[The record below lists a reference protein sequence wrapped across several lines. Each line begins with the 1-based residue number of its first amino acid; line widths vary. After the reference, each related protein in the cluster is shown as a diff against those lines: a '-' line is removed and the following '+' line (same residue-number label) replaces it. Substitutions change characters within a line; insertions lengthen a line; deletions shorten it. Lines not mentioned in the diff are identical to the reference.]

1 MDFKRIELIFFC
13 AFLSLNLF
21 LGYTFRQSQVD
32 QVPASE
38 MTTVADIESRLKADK
53 ISFEGT
59 FSAKIYDGYYLSAET
74 TNFHEIVQDS
84 YDKIENHRLSRTL
97 PLASQVTIER
107 EGLEKEL
114 KSFLI
119 GDQPILFGSDY
130 QLREQPTSEKT
141 EIVLSQEFE
150 GLPFY
155 DETSELQFDVPDA
168 QEEKITLKGYTQTHL
183 SEIQPLREKQEVI
196 SENDAIKTLYMS
208 NRIPSESKVLKTE
221 LAYTRLF
228 TVRDKNVY
236 IPAWFVWIQTNK
248 NNFQME
254 RINAFTNSV
263 ISASI
268 PEVKK

>member
-21 LGYTFRQSQVD
+21 LLYTFRQSQVD
-32 QVPASE
+32 QGPTSE
-38 MTTVADIESRLKADK
+38 IATAADIESRLKADK

-59 FSAKIYDGYYLSAET
+59 FSAKIYDGYYLSAEA
-74 TNFHEIVQDS
+74 TNFHDVVQDS

-97 PLASQVTIER
+97 PLASQITIDRQE
-107 EGLEKEL
+107 LEKEL
-114 KSFLI
+114 TSFLI
-119 GDQPILFGSDY
+119 GDAPIVFGADY
-130 QLREQPTSEKT
+130 RLRELPSNEQN

-150 GLPFY
+150 GVPFN
-155 DETSELQFDVPDA
+155 DETSELHFDVPDA
-168 QEEKITLKGYTQTHL
+168 EEKITLKGYTQTHL
-183 SEIQPLREKQEVI
+183 SEIQPLREKQEVV
-196 SENDAIKTLYMS
+196 SENAAIKTLYMS
-208 NRIPSESKVLKTE
+208 NRIPSESKVVKTE

-236 IPAWFVWIQTNK
+236 IPAWFIWIETNK
-248 NNFQME
+248 NNIQME

>member
-21 LGYTFRQSQVD
+21 LLYTFRQSQVD
-32 QVPASE
+32 QVPTSE

-53 ISFEGT
+53 ITFEGT

-74 TNFHEIVQDS
+74 TNFHDVVKDS

-97 PLASQVTIER
+97 PLSSQITIER
-107 EGLEKEL
+107 QWLEREL

-119 GDQPILFGSDY
+119 GDEPIIFGADY
-130 QLREQPTSEKT
+130 HLRDHPSSENS

-155 DETSELQFDVPDA
+155 DETSELQFDVPD
-168 QEEKITLKGYTQTHL
+168 EDDKVTLKSYTQTHL

-196 SENDAIKTLYMS
+196 SENAAIKTLYMS

-236 IPAWFVWIQTNK
+236 IPAWFVWIETNK
-248 NNFQME
+248 NNVQLE